1 MFGPALHPLLRPL
14 AWLKTVPA
22 EGRHLR
28 PYHTGVSNVHSW
40 GDAVMGRRTTT
51 RKRLTVNIGPQER
64 VARIVVGL
72 VGVVV
77 GIVVLKGSPGAVVAV
92 LAVLLGVA
100 GLDLVV
106 TGALGHCPLYAR
118 LGHVPAS
125 VRRS

>member
-1 MFGPALHPLLRPL
+1 MRQWL
-14 AWLKTVPA
+14 A
-22 EGRHLR
+22 
-28 PYHTGVSNVHSW
+28 
-40 GDAVMGRRTTT
+40 
-51 RKRLTVNIGPQER
+51 VNIGPQER
-64 VARIVVGL
+64 VARIDVGL

-77 GIVVLKGSPGAVVAV
+77 GIVVLTGSPGAVVAG